1 MHKTK
6 IPENHFSSCLVT
18 AAEHHV
24 TSEEEGDEIQ
34 LEMLEVTLGTLDLR
48 ESEICP
54 SRHQRRRRRRK
65 KEQRRIQ
72 NDGKAS
78 QDHYVAYPASF
89 RKFMFAM
96 LIAEALF
103 LKFPI
108 PV

>member
-18 AAEHHV
+18 AA
-24 TSEEEGDEIQ
+24 EEGDEIQ

-65 KEQRRIQ
+65 EQRRIQ

-78 QDHYVAYPASF
+78 QDHCVAYPASF